1 MKKFLP
7 IFLSL
12 AVLCSSIWADAQ
24 SAESAQTI
32 LNQAHEALAGAN
44 YGLAIELY
52 DGLMKHAR
60 DDDSAK
66 FTIRTSRGIAKALAG
81 LMVEAEADLN
91 AAAKS
96 IPIPLEELKAKDP
109 RHLVQIVQMYQ
120 WRYLTHLTLKKWND
134 AVIDIDA
141 LRTIGAASNNA
152 GAKADRAKLN
162 LLLGQDELGLTQLG
176 EAARLHP
183 VYKFEYEYAKKAL
196 TYEDSKALYLATIAS
211 QLIGS
216 ASALK
221 LGFQLS
227 LRAPARPQKAG
238 G

>member
-120 WRYLTHLTLKKWND
+120 WR
-134 AVIDIDA
+134 
-141 LRTIGAASNNA
+141 
-152 GAKADRAKLN
+152 
-162 LLLGQDELGLTQLG
+162 
-176 EAARLHP
+176 
-183 VYKFEYEYAKKAL
+183 
-196 TYEDSKALYLATIAS
+196 
-211 QLIGS
+211 
-216 ASALK
+216 
-221 LGFQLS
+221 
-227 LRAPARPQKAG
+227 
-238 G
+238 